1 MLANLSAVDQPMTDA
16 KRRCQQ
22 AIKLMQGR
30 RKLNRKEAAIEAGVS
45 YGTLSRFISGARV
58 GIRGRKPR
66 CSETGQN
73 IVANIVQSS
82 AMSLDAKSE
91 AEVLALYQNRILVE
105 NGYNTY
111 ADLDTFA
118 KLSRRSVGRY
128 MEKAQM
134 TERQGKIKP
143 ESRVEPF
150 LNIRN
155 AISKAAGL
163 AATTEVCATENIFSE
178 DEVGIF
184 LFGWHQT
191 SKAPKLVS
199 TQQAD
204 AFLRQNNVSLSTSE
218 DSDQQR
224 AAHIGATLQAHT
236 GRLTS
241 YYLRIVDSNFPECFK
256 SSDSTVHKPRIW
268 KLNAK
273 DNFFVV
279 TCHPSVT
286 DTTVCEYISKII
298 SHPAIFDQ
306 QDAAVQRDVSH
317 LHLTKPVDTV
327 ASDDDNAGIT
337 IPSETHADE
346 EQEIREKHK
355 WTTLIRDGA
364 FGQINIGPEMDK
376 WNKDHGRHMFMAK
389 WSAGCSMSEATND
402 LGYMHS
408 ILHKLFTS
416 KDFRCHER
424 SDPPGEL
431 YSALKTFRNTHL
443 TPASFRTYWKCICAM
458 ELFMN
463 KAFTPMTVQS
473 ALKKGGFEGD
483 AMNATTIL
491 AHNPEF
497 TRLSVGQSS
506 ELLRL
511 IDTVLKPY
519 WWQNGLIHESVFDEL
534 FEGDDDID
542 TLNNCFKKIQSE
554 RIRSN
559 YQKAVSKAFREL
571 KEETTD
577 IEEKQA
583 RAKIESD
590 KKPQY
595 DQKLANW
602 KSDSLPTFWLAFILL
617 APLDY
622 DYHPLYPIPRKQ

>member
-1 MLANLSAVDQPMTDA
+1 M
-16 KRRCQQ
+16 
-22 AIKLMQGR
+22 
-30 RKLNRKEAAIEAGVS
+30 
-45 YGTLSRFISGARV
+45 

-66 CSETGQN
+66 CSETGQS

-91 AEVLALYQNRILVE
+91 AEVLALYQNQILVE

-118 KLSRRSVGRY
+118 KLSRRSLGRY

-163 AATTEVCATENIFSE
+163 AAITEVCATENIFSE

-204 AFLRQNNVSLSTSE
+204 AFLRKNNVSLSTSE

-337 IPSETHADE
+337 IPSETYADGKRHLLATARNFEAHFVVVTE

-376 WNKDHGRHMFMAK
+376 WNKDRGRHMFMAK

-431 YSALKTFRNTHL
+431 YSALKTFLKTHL

-542 TLNNCFKKIQSE
+542 TLNNVRAGKPLNDLATNRQRFMMDNHHLWQAEIKRRRDVEACAAAEKERKKREKEAKESQQPIK
-554 RIRSN
+554 IRRCLQPGCCTAIDISTIALK
-559 YQKAVSKAFREL
+559 KANEKLWRKCQTKRCTLWCCPDHVSAM
-571 KEETTD
+571 
-577 IEEKQA
+577 
-583 RAKIESD
+583 
-590 KKPQY
+590 
-595 DQKLANW
+595 
-602 KSDSLPTFWLAFILL
+602 DSHATVCS
-617 APLDY
+617 
-622 DYHPLYPIPRKQ
+622 